1 MTTDRHGN
9 QHRGEG
15 PGGGQFAGRERAEAE
30 GTLGPAAE
38 RVHRRPLSIAILER
52 RDPEG
57 GFDVALDAPTGRIYL
72 HNGKKHRE
80 NGPAYEGID
89 GEQQWWQD
97 GVLHREDG
105 PAVIHDDGV
114 EETWVRGEPIA
125 I

>member
-1 MTTDRHGN
+1 M
-9 QHRGEG
+9 
-15 PGGGQFAGRERAEAE
+15 
-30 GTLGPAAE
+30 
-38 RVHRRPLSIAILER
+38 
-52 RDPEG
+52 
-57 GFDVALDAPTGRIYL
+57 YL
-72 HNGKKHRE
+72 HNGQKHRE

-89 GEQQWWQD
+89 GEKQWWQD